1 MLAPKGFTQQ
11 ITKDAYIA
19 AHRIAQEK
27 NGILRFTVPCMLLI
41 AALSVGGII
50 TLYNGAGRMSYI
62 LTGEIL
68 LLLSCVLAVLLLV
81 MIPKQAKKAAQ
92 QDYISFAALS
102 DPAEV
107 TFESDE
113 MLIKGEK
120 LSRRVE
126 YAKTRLCIETAE
138 RFVILTDDEAMVI
151 LEKACFCETD
161 ATVAF
166 LRDVFARW
174 YVKK

>member
-1 MLAPKGFTQQ
+1 MLAPKGYTQH
-11 ITKDAYIA
+11 ITKDAYVA
-19 AHRIAQEK
+19 AHKTAQEK
-27 NGILRFTVPCMLLI
+27 IGMLRFTVPCMVLI
-41 AALSVGGII
+41 AALSIGGSI
-50 TLYNGAGRMSYI
+50 TLFNSAGRVSYI
-62 LTGEIL
+62 MTGEIL
-68 LLLSCVLAVLLLV
+68 LLLSCVLAVMLLAV
-81 MIPKQAKKAAQ
+81 IPKQAKKQAEK
-92 QDYISFAALS
+92 DYVSFEALS
-102 DPAEV
+102 NPAEI

-113 MLIKGEK
+113 MLIKGEA

-138 RFVILTDDEAMVI
+138 RFVILTDDDAMVI
-151 LEKACFCETD
+151 LEKACFAEKD